1 MMSWAF
7 DTAEMA
13 ATTSSVVILRPVLCQ
28 W

>member
-1 MMSWAF
+1 MSWAF